1 MLSPVQIIKAKRH
14 HKELS
19 KENIESFIDGF
30 LKGDVTDY
38 QMAAFLMSVHFNG
51 MTDEETFHL
60 TEAFI
65 NSGKTIDLSEFNL
78 PKVDKH
84 SIGGVGDKTSLII
97 APLIA
102 TFDLLVPM
110 IAGRGLGHT
119 GGTLDKLEAIPG
131 FSANISI
138 SDFKKNLKKS
148 KVCLIG
154 QTSEIVPADKKI
166 YAIRD
171 VTATVDCIPLFVSSI
186 VSKKIAEGA
195 DALVYDVKIGN
206 GSNLPDEEEAIKL
219 AKELVTLTKKF
230 GKKAIAVLTDMNE
243 PLGYKVGNWN
253 EVEECIEA
261 MNGVDIPDLNKV
273 TAVLSGAMLYMS
285 GVASSIDEGEK
296 IAKDKIADKKTL
308 EKFNELISN
317 QYGSIDYIKEWKNKK
332 RSEIKHEI
340 KAESGGY
347 VSELKA
353 IDFGYAS
360 IELGAGRK
368 KSSDSIDFLAG
379 IDLKKKVGD
388 KVKKGEIIVELYAS
402 SKEKINKALFQL
414 AESINTSQEKP
425 KERVLIKDIIQ

>member
-14 HKELS
+14 HKELT
-19 KENIESFIDGF
+19 KENINHFIDGF

-65 NSGKTIDLSEFNL
+65 NSGKTIDLSEFPL

-138 SDFKKNLKKS
+138 AEFKKNLQKS

-206 GSNLPDEEEAIKL
+206 GSNLPDDEEAMKL
-219 AKELVTLTKKF
+219 AKELVTVTKKF

-285 GVASSIDEGEK
+285 GIASSIDEGEK
-296 IAKDKIADKKTL
+296 IAKDKIADINTF
-308 EKFNELISN
+308 EKFKELISN
-317 QYGSIDYIKEWKNKK
+317 QYGRIDYITDWKNKK
-332 RSEIKHEI
+332 RSWIKHDI
-340 KAESGGY
+340 KAEADGY

-368 KSSDSIDFLAG
+368 KSADTIDFLAG

-388 KVKKGEIIVELYAS
+388 KVKQGEVICELYAS
-402 SKEKINKALFQL
+402 TKEKINKALFQL
-414 AESINTSQEKP
+414 AESIKVSEKKP
-425 KERVLIKDIIQ
+425 KERILIKDIIQ

>member
-19 KENIESFIDGF
+19 KENIERFIEGF
-30 LKGDVTDY
+30 LKGDITDY

-65 NSGKTIDLSEFNL
+65 KSGQTIDLSEFKF

-138 SDFKKNLKKS
+138 TEFKNNLHKS

-154 QTSEIVPADKKI
+154 QTTEIVPADKRI

-206 GSNLPDEEEAIKL
+206 GSNLPDDEEAMKL
-219 AKELVTLTKKF
+219 AKELVTVTKKF

-261 MNGVDIPDLNKV
+261 MNGIDIPDLNKV

-285 GVASSIDEGEK
+285 GAASSIDEGEK
-296 IAKDKIADKKTL
+296 IAKDKIADKNTY
-308 EKFNELISN
+308 EKFRELISN
-317 QYGSIDYIKEWKNKK
+317 QHGSVDYIDDWKNKK
-332 RSEIKHEI
+332 RSNVKHEI
-340 KAESGGY
+340 KAETDGY
-347 VSELKA
+347 VSGLKA
-353 IDFGYAS
+353 IDFGYAA

-368 KSSDSIDFLAG
+368 KSSDKIDFLAG

-388 KVKKGEIIVELYAS
+388 TVKKGDVIAELYAS
-402 SKEKINKALFQL
+402 AQEKIDKALFQL
-414 AESINTSQEKP
+414 AHSITVSNTKP
-425 KERVLIKDIIQ
+425 AERVLIKDIIQ